1 MKPNRKSLFLTI
13 PLAMVLSLVAAWPC
27 AAAVP
32 DPTPTDLG
40 VLPIYGHKYSEAYA
54 INANGQVV
62 GESYEADTPYPKPFI
77 WQNGVMT
84 QLPLPE
90 GFSEG
95 VAISINDA
103 GQVVGYCKDWDSQ
116 YQAFLWT
123 HGAGGWVGTALGA
136 PTVSNPEDPQQE
148 ITFINSKAVS
158 INNVGQIFVMARG
171 IAYEGE
177 TLDISVG
184 AIWQDG
190 TWSFLTDSDGLIRGA
205 SGFLSKINDNGQVLF
220 TNDNSNEVNHDLWV
234 WDGETAIMLVKMID
248 WANLNNSGQIVG
260 RYFDDVDKQSKNFTY
275 DTETKELNF
284 SLASDAGY
292 HLVTIN
298 DKGQVLVLYPTDELG
313 ITSFEDWSPVT
324 ASVKSLCFVGGS
336 VEPRSLNFNA
346 NGEVSGHCY
355 TSDTGEKQLFYASE
369 EAGVIPLDGFV
380 QDGFYLDVRAMNDS
394 GVIIGRAQVEDGG
407 AHAVLWGVPPVSI
420 DIFIDPSS
428 PVPVNTQITSGAF
441 LSDSQTPDILTATW
455 DWGDNSTSD
464 GTIEKENEIV
474 IGVHSYAV
482 PGVYTVA
489 LKIFN
494 SYRDLLNQAV
504 YQYVV
509 VYDPTAGFVTGGGW
523 FNSPAGAYKND
534 PSLAGQATFGFV
546 SRYKKG
552 ATIPTGNTALE
563 FAAGELHFQSTSYDW
578 LVVKGSNQ
586 ASFKGSG
593 TINGLGDYKFMLWAG
608 DGETD
613 TFRIRIWEEDE
624 VTAEEINIY
633 DNGSDQPIDGGSIVI
648 HAK

>member
-1 MKPNRKSLFLTI
+1 
-13 PLAMVLSLVAAWPC
+13 
-27 AAAVP
+27 
-32 DPTPTDLG
+32 
-40 VLPIYGHKYSEAYA
+40 
-54 INANGQVV
+54 
-62 GESYEADTPYPKPFI
+62 
-77 WQNGVMT
+77 
-84 QLPLPE
+84 
-90 GFSEG
+90 
-95 VAISINDA
+95 
-103 GQVVGYCKDWDSQ
+103 
-116 YQAFLWT
+116 
-123 HGAGGWVGTALGA
+123 
-136 PTVSNPEDPQQE
+136 
-148 ITFINSKAVS
+148 
-158 INNVGQIFVMARG
+158 
-171 IAYEGE
+171 
-177 TLDISVG
+177 
-184 AIWQDG
+184 
-190 TWSFLTDSDGLIRGA
+190 
-205 SGFLSKINDNGQVLF
+205 
-220 TNDNSNEVNHDLWV
+220 
-234 WDGETAIMLVKMID
+234 
-248 WANLNNSGQIVG
+248 
-260 RYFDDVDKQSKNFTY
+260 
-275 DTETKELNF
+275 
-284 SLASDAGY
+284 
-292 HLVTIN
+292 
-298 DKGQVLVLYPTDELG
+298 
-313 ITSFEDWSPVT
+313 
-324 ASVKSLCFVGGS
+324 
-336 VEPRSLNFNA
+336 
-346 NGEVSGHCY
+346 
-355 TSDTGEKQLFYASE
+355 
-369 EAGVIPLDGFV
+369 
-380 QDGFYLDVRAMNDS
+380 MNDS